1 MKIKL
6 FIVFGWVALLLSACH
21 GVSESERMEEAL
33 AQGEVLYG
41 EGDNDSLVFVP
52 GLEQAALYFAERKQ
66 WSKAAHAALY
76 NGRAQNAAN
85 NKTAAMQSFKAAEQY
100 GRQAGDTLT
109 VAWARYETGRLLFK
123 EGRVEE
129 SLAVFGEAESTFGKS
144 LEGCSLSA
152 NMRACCYLARQ
163 QYDSVAACLER
174 SMAYAEQA
182 GSDLAK
188 RKTLNN
194 YSVLYYMQG
203 DYETSK
209 NYLRR
214 IMTETLR
221 PDLALLYLNIGD
233 VYFGSGVMDS
243 AARYYRL
250 LEELLPLAEVKDE
263 TKVSAYRAFSRFAE
277 RQGDPSKA
285 LRYERLRSDMSRKI
299 MEQRE
304 SESVYRVQRRYDFEA
319 LRNEAEIR
327 DARRQRDIALL
338 CIALMLAIFTVLIV
352 IHKLRQKSLQ
362 NEMIQKELEVLKQAS
377 VDASVLDEELSWHL
391 RLLSKIKQ
399 TKEKTELSA
408 SVKQGNMES
417 FILGKKTLFE
427 ASVGVLEQAYPD
439 LYRLIC
445 LRYPNL
451 SETETKVCLFSCF
464 YLSNNDI
471 ANLLGISIHT
481 VNKCRSNI
489 YNKLELNSSNFK
501 GLIKMVI
508 TSSEQ
513 Q

>member
-1 MKIKL
+1 MKINL
-6 FIVFGWVALLLSACH
+6 FIVFGWVALLLAACQ

-66 WSKAAHAALY
+66 WGKAAHVALY

-100 GRQAGDTLT
+100 GGQAGDTLM
-109 VAWARYETGRLLFK
+109 VAWAQYETGRLLFK

-129 SLAVFGEAESTFGKS
+129 SLAVFREGECAFGKA
-144 LEGCSLSA
+144 LEGRSLSA
-152 NMRACCYLARQ
+152 NMSACCHLARQ

-194 YSVLYYMQG
+194 YSVQYYMQG

-214 IMTETLR
+214 IMTETSC
-221 PDLALLYLNIGD
+221 PDMALLYLNIGD

-250 LEELLPLAEVKDE
+250 LEELLPLAGVKDE

-277 RQGDPSKA
+277 RQGDSSKA
-285 LRYERLRSDMSRKI
+285 LRYERLRGDMERKI

-304 SESVYRVQRRYDFEA
+304 LESVYRVQRKYDFDA
-319 LRNEAEIR
+319 LRNDLNKKIIQRQRVIIALIIIIALALVAFALAKTRLANARKQEAETKADLLKFMQENQEYKAELTKVLR
-327 DARRQRDIALL
+327 KEQRVMQKLKVYLSNEKDPALL
-338 CIALMLAIFTVLIV
+338 QALNYSVWGGKGFWDTTLELFDQLFPN
-352 IHKLRQKSLQ
+352 LRQKLTQSPYNLT
-362 NEMIQKELEVLKQAS
+362 EKEQKTLILLYLDASREDTALLLGSSVAMVDKMRAS
-377 VDASVLDEELSWHL
+377 V
-391 RLLSKIKQ
+391 RKKIAKA
-399 TKEKTELSA
+399 E
-408 SVKQGNMES
+408 V
-417 FILGKKTLFE
+417 
-427 ASVGVLEQAYPD
+427 
-439 LYRLIC
+439 
-445 LRYPNL
+445 
-451 SETETKVCLFSCF
+451 
-464 YLSNNDI
+464 
-471 ANLLGISIHT
+471 
-481 VNKCRSNI
+481 
-489 YNKLELNSSNFK
+489 
-501 GLIKMVI
+501 
-508 TSSEQ
+508 SSENDSENSEKSSE
-513 Q
+513 